1 MYARIEYKGKAYY
14 SYVFAYFKYDY
25 MPHYVVYDPID
36 EKFDIV
42 AYFSAKCD
50 GHRQIGL
57 MNEHEDG
64 FVRKSSLTI
73 NMGEINDCVGYPWL
87 IEDVSVL
94 KAIELSEKVDEKY
107 LKLAEEMNA
116 GIDPDRWNEI
126 TNEDEAEDMMNHTGG
141 FHDWYLISITAKSNP
156 YSCEE
161 EATVQLKFNSQA
173 AFDAILEFEGC
184 ICIDF
189 GFGTYNMIYSSSVI
203 FKDDMVYWVNSDEID
218 FDDIKNY
225 SNVGAK
231 KLRWKFVVKEENDW

>member
-1 MYARIEYKGKAYY
+1 MYARIEYKGKVYY

-25 MPHYVVYDPID
+25 MPRYVVYDPID
-36 EKFDIV
+36 KRFDIV

-50 GHRQIGL
+50 GRRQIGL
-57 MNEHEDG
+57 MNEHEYG
-64 FVRKSSLTI
+64 FVRNPKLTI

-87 IEDVSVL
+87 IEDAEVL
-94 KAIELSEKVDEKY
+94 KSIESSGLADEKY
-107 LKLAEEMNA
+107 IKLAEEMNA
-116 GIDPDRWNEI
+116 GIDPDKWNEI

-161 EATVQLKFNSQA
+161 AATVQLKFNSQA
-173 AFDAILEFEGC
+173 AFDTILEFEDC

-189 GFGTYNMIYSSSVI
+189 AFGMYNRIYSSSVI
-203 FKDDMVYWVNSDEID
+203 FKDDMVYWVDSDEVD
-218 FDDIKNY
+218 FNCIKKY
-225 SNVGAK
+225 SSIRAK